1 MNDPALAAV
10 IFVEQPEG
18 LCGLTKTVRLSTR
31 VISAFTVDREGT
43 NLKMKRLSYFR
54 LRRKAT
60 PMIRERTP
68 LGHAMIRCGCA
79 SRYANRYRVPQEQQP
94 HRTDFQV
101 SALWEPAHLVG
112 EGRLGRIRPL
122 ERNGVLRRAHTEPRR
137 KAPGSYF
144 SCLF

>member
-43 NLKMKRLSYFR
+43 NLNMKRLSYFR

-68 LGHAMIRCGCA
+68 LGHAMIRCA
-79 SRYANRYRVPQEQQP
+79 
-94 HRTDFQV
+94 V
-101 SALWEPAHLVG
+101 SG
-112 EGRLGRIRPL
+112 EGVPASGAGVPAGTRIDTASLKNSNLTEQTFRCPHCG
-122 ERNGVLRRAHTEPRR
+122 NQHTWSAKDAWVE
-137 KAPGSYF
+137 YVH
-144 SCLF
+144 